1 MLKTRRL
8 AAFSALL
15 AALFLLLP
23 TGPAEAQTR
32 LRVSMGW
39 RFQGPQAI
47 FLLAREKGYFK
58 AEGLD
63 VQIDPGMGS
72 AGSIQRLVS
81 GAYDIAVGDT
91 STLIEFLGNN
101 PGQARMQV
109 VYMFQDQ
116 SAVTIWTL
124 KRHNIKSLKDLDGKT
139 VSGAPFETARRLWPM
154 IARVNGMKPDTVKWA
169 NMDAQIRASAVI
181 RGDALAMGGFSNA
194 WNEFTARGIPRDEVI
209 GFSLVGMGID
219 IYGDAVMATSKI
231 IDENPRAVAGF
242 LRAFNRAF
250 VETWRNPQPTVDLL
264 KKLEPLSDPVIEL
277 QNLEAIKPFVMNDF
291 TRANGYGLIRKTKLE
306 AQVEDV
312 SAALGVKSRASPDII
327 FNSSFLP
334 ARSER
339 TP

>member
-1 MLKTRRL
+1 MPILPRL
-8 AAFSALL
+8 ARIV
-15 AALFLLLP
+15 AALATLLLLLP
-23 TGPAEAQTR
+23 TAPAEAQTR

-47 FLLAREKGYFK
+47 FLMARERGYFK

-91 STLIEFLGNN
+91 SVLIEFLGNN
-101 PGQARMQV
+101 PGQARMQA

-116 SAVTIWTL
+116 SAVTVWTL
-124 KRHNIKSLKDLDGKT
+124 RKHNVKSLRDLDGKV

-154 IARVNGMKPDTVKWA
+154 IAKAQGMKPDTVKWA
-169 NMDAQIRASAVI
+169 NMDAQIRAAAVI
-181 RGDALAMGGFSNA
+181 RGDAVAMGGFSNA
-194 WNEFTARGIPRDEVI
+194 WNEFTSRGIPRDEVL

-219 IYGDAVMATSKI
+219 IYGDAVMATSRI
-231 IDENPRAVAGF
+231 IEENPRAVAGF

-277 QNLEAIKPFVMNDF
+277 QNLEAIKPFVLNEF
-291 TRANGYGLIRKTKLE
+291 TRTNGYGVIRKTKLE
-306 AQVEDV
+306 TQVEDV
-312 SAALGVKSRASPDII
+312 SAALGVKTRASPDII

-334 ARSER
+334 PRAER
-339 TP
+339 MP